1 MLHKHKARVK
11 ATVVKTCIS
20 PGQAE
25 DMHREQL
32 EVQRE
37 SSDESTC
44 HRNGLGLAGACR
56 FDFRWLI
63 FVLVRRGRDTTMS
76 IRGPRVKQEGLPRL
90 RVQTHGAEP

>member
-1 MLHKHKARVK
+1 MLHKSKAQVK

-25 DMHREQL
+25 NMHREQL

-56 FDFRWLI
+56 FDFRRLI
-63 FVLVRRGRDTTMS
+63 FVLVRR

-90 RVQTHGAEP
+90 RVQTRGAEP